1 MDPRLT
7 FLATASPP
15 HNLGQDQIMAAADR
29 LFDHR
34 PEALARLLPA
44 FANAGIKERQSVVPL
59 EWLTKPHGWRERQTL
74 YRQGALDLLQE
85 AARRALEG
93 AGLPPEAIDAVVLV
107 SSTGVSAPTLDSFL
121 LDRMPFRRDV
131 VRLPIWGLGCAGGVL
146 GLSRAADLVRAG
158 HAHVLLLVVELCSL
172 TFRREDG
179 GKSNIIA
186 AALFGD
192 GAAGAVLSR
201 DGKGPRLVAAGEW
214 TWPDTQDVMGWT
226 NEDDGFGV
234 LFSRDIPNLVER
246 DFSPAVERFLRAQN
260 LTLADIDAFAC
271 HPGGAKV
278 LDALAR
284 VLPLGADGIGAARA
298 VLSAH
303 GNMSAPTVL
312 FVLKELLPKAPE
324 RVLLSALGPGFTA
337 AFQLLE
343 A

>member
-1 MDPRLT
+1 MDPHLT
-7 FLATASPP
+7 SLVTASPP
-15 HNLGQDQIMAAADR
+15 YNLRQEEIIAAADR
-29 LFDHR
+29 LFDQR

-44 FANAGIKERQSVVPL
+44 FANAGIQERQSVVPL
-59 EWLTKPHGWRERQTL
+59 DWLTQPHGWKERQTR

-85 AARRALEG
+85 AASRALQQ
-93 AGLPPEAIDAVVLV
+93 AGLAAEAIDAIVLV
-107 SSTGVSAPTLDSFL
+107 SSTGISAPSLDAFL
-121 LDRMPFRRDV
+121 LDRLPFRRDV
-131 VRLPIWGLGCAGGVL
+131 VRLPLWGLGCAGGVL

-158 HAHVLLLVVELCSL
+158 HSHVLLLVVELCSL
-172 TFRREDG
+172 TFRRQDG

-192 GAAGAVLSR
+192 GAAGAILSR

-214 TWPDTQDVMGWT
+214 TWPQTQDVMGWT

-234 LFSRDIPNLVER
+234 LFSRDIPSLVER
-246 DFSPAVERFLRAQN
+246 DFAPAVERFLQSQA

-284 VLPLGADGIGAARA
+284 VLPLGADGIEAARA

-312 FVLKELLPKAPE
+312 FVLKELLPKAPK
-324 RVLLSALGPGFTA
+324 RLLLSALGPGFTA